1 MPMAA
6 AATVTLNMVRILKTP
21 LSGNNAAHDKPRV
34 SSRVISELLRV
45 LEKEPESSAKIKAP
59 WPLRSLYRI
68 CIGLGDNTAM
78 RYEIL
83 ATGDRF

>member
-59 WPLRSLYRI
+59 WPLGAFIEFVSAWATTPL
-68 CIGLGDNTAM
+68 CVT
-78 RYEIL
+78 RY
-83 ATGDRF
+83 